1 MILRHPWLLA
11 LWLLVP
17 VLVYLRYARR
27 RKPALHFGDTR
38 PLPALPLSWAV
49 HAHRAL
55 PAVYALGLAL
65 LVLALARPQKG
76 LEESRVHAEAVDIV
90 LLVDTSTSMRAED
103 FSTATRRQNRLD
115 AARRVIERF
124 IQQRP
129 NDLIG
134 IVAFAAMPYTLAP
147 LTLDHAWLLLQMQRL
162 QTGMLEDGTAIGD
175 ALASAVNRLRDS
187 HSKSKVIVLL
197 TDGINNRGALSPEN
211 AAQLAKAL
219 NIRIYTVGAGSQGG
233 PPAGFGWIGRPYAPS
248 EIDEAS
254 LRRIASVSGGRY
266 FRATDV
272 ASLEKTYDEI
282 DRMEKTKVKVEQ
294 YTHFEE
300 RFAPFAV
307 AALLLL
313 GLEQLLSL
321 TRLGRLP

>member
-27 RKPALHFGDTR
+27 RKPALHFGDAR
-38 PLPALPLSWAV
+38 PLSALPPSWAV
-49 HAHRAL
+49 LAHRAL
-55 PAVYALGLAL
+55 PAWYALGLAL

-103 FSTATRRQNRLD
+103 FSTTTRRQNRLD

-175 ALASAVNRLRDS
+175 AIASAVNRLRDS

-233 PPAGFGWIGRPYAPS
+233 PSAGFGWIGMPYAPS

-282 DRMEKTKVKVEQ
+282 DKMEKTKVKVEQ

-307 AALLLL
+307 AAVLLL